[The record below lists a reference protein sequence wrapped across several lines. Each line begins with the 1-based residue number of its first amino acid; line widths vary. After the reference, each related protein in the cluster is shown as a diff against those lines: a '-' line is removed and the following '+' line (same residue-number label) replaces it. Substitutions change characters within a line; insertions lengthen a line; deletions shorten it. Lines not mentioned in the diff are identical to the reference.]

1 VADFRDPWVGLG
13 FRTPPTPW
21 HAATHRAM
29 EARVLSGAALV
40 LAASR
45 THADALAARAHAR
58 PRAVLHL
65 PNGFE
70 PAPPVALAPDPDHF
84 RVVFTGTLSL
94 MDEMGTLIDAVAAL
108 LARDPGARAV
118 LRVELLGPYDR
129 DWQARAHAS
138 GLDGVMRFAGV
149 QPHAEARR
157 AQRGAD
163 VLLLWRPRGEGFR
176 TMVPGKLYE
185 YLASGRPVLALLPE
199 ADEAA
204 ELVRRGGGAVV
215 LPGSAAT
222 LASAL
227 AERLARWRAG
237 GRTPDQVAGWLG
249 GHTREHLA
257 GALARALDGVV
268 AGARP

>member
-1 VADFRDPWVGLG
+1 
-13 FRTPPTPW
+13 
-21 HAATHRAM
+21 
-29 EARVLSGAALV
+29 
-40 LAASR
+40 
-45 THADALAARAHAR
+45 
-58 PRAVLHL
+58 
-65 PNGFE
+65 
-70 PAPPVALAPDPDHF
+70 
-84 RVVFTGTLSL
+84 
-94 MDEMGTLIDAVAAL
+94 
-108 LARDPGARAV
+108 V

-204 ELVRRGGGAVV
+204 ELVRRAGGAVV
-215 LPGSAAT
+215 APGSAAT
-222 LASAL
+222 LATAL
-227 AERLARWRAG
+227 AEWLARWRAG